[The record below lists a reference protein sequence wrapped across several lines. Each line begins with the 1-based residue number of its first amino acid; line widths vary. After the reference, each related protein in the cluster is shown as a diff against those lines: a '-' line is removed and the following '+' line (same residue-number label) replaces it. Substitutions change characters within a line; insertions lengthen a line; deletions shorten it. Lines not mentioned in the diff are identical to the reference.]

1 LSYWFLPNK
10 YFQLF
15 VSNRLFLFGKN
26 QTTIMKKALAALFSL
41 VFIFTNV
48 FSQDKQQAIRP
59 AALGVSFIMNDF
71 ATAQR
76 IREQS
81 LSAVFRDKSWAKF
94 KEMSPGLALTYFKGL
109 KPHTDFA
116 GTLAASYVSYPL
128 RNGKPSESSDG
139 LLLEG
144 DASANFKL
152 LDESYW
158 LTPYVNLGLGGSE
171 YKGYWAAFIPIGLGL
186 KLNLFD
192 EASVFLA
199 GQYRVPVTYETGNYH
214 FMYSFGISG
223 VIGK

>member
-1 LSYWFLPNK
+1 
-10 YFQLF
+10 
-15 VSNRLFLFGKN
+15 
-26 QTTIMKKALAALFSL
+26 MKKVFAAIL
-41 VFIFTNV
+41 VLCFACTSI
-48 FSQDKQQAIRP
+48 FSQEKSQNIRP

-71 ATAQR
+71 ETAQR

-94 KEMSPGLALTYFKGL
+94 NEMSPGLALTYFKGL
-109 KPHTDFA
+109 KPTIDFA

-128 RNGKPSESSDG
+128 RNGKPTESGDA

-144 DASANFKL
+144 DVSANFKMF
-152 LDESYW
+152 DESYW
-158 LTPYVNLGLGGSE
+158 VTPYVGLGLGGSE
-171 YKGYWAAFIPIGLGL
+171 YKGYWAAFLPVGLGL

-192 EASVFLA
+192 EASIFVQS
-199 GQYRVPVTYETGNYH
+199 QYRVPVTYETGNYH